1 MNAKTFL
8 IRLITLIFSG
18 FLTVYIFIM
27 FVDPYQIK
35 GLNFVNKHGG
45 GHSDRITKPL
55 ILERMDDDFKMFI
68 IGSSRADNFKPL
80 MVEQISRYKTFNYS
94 LDII

>member
-18 FLTVYIFIM
+18 CLTVYIFIM

-45 GHSDRITKPL
+45 GHSDRITKP
-55 ILERMDDDFKMFI
+55 
-68 IGSSRADNFKPL
+68 
-80 MVEQISRYKTFNYS
+80 
-94 LDII
+94 